1 MNCYFLRFL
10 DKKMENK
17 YQSKQREST
26 IKYHQIQ
33 SIVVILLLLLF
44 VIINAYEQF
53 WIDFSMSS
61 GFLVITALSLIING
75 NKQYYTTL
83 IIAIT
88 LVYNYY

>member
-1 MNCYFLRFL
+1 
-10 DKKMENK
+10 MENK

-53 WIDFSMSS
+53 WIDFSMSA

-83 IIAIT
+83 VIAIT